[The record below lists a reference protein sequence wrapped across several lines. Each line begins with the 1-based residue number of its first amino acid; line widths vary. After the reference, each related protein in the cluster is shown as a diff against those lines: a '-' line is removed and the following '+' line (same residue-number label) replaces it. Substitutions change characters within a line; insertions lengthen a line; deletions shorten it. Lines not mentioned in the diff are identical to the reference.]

1 MRSASASLPL
11 SVHGLSYRDVVVLLH
26 AWLQRSCCVVQLR
39 VQAAAPPEL
48 GVGIAVGVLAA
59 CPAATQPFWQVM
71 TAVSQPTRQA
81 VDACEDISGLGD
93 SGTGATWP
101 GVTTCA
107 SRIRSAADAADQ
119 AKVATKI
126 ASRRT

>member
-1 MRSASASLPL
+1 M
-11 SVHGLSYRDVVVLLH
+11 
-26 AWLQRSCCVVQLR
+26 VQLR
-39 VQAAAPPEL
+39 VQAVAPPEL